1 MLMEM
6 KMDREIIEADK
17 GREGWWKMGGVLF
30 VANVVDSI

>member
-6 KMDREIIEADK
+6 KMDREMIEGD
-17 GREGWWKMGGVLF
+17 GREEVENGGVLF